1 MSRGSSLPGG
11 ARLLAAV
18 LVAVA
23 AARCAQ
29 TPTSPS
35 ATGATLTRG
44 AVPQDGE
51 PTPGDSLGTVNALG
65 ATRFMAY
72 GDSITFGTPSSFDEG
87 FFFDPLPGSPYPT
100 QLDNLLESSFPSQDF
115 TIVNE
120 GNPGELAANALA
132 SGRFAQRLAA
142 VRPQGLLLLE
152 GINDLNSGRSIG
164 DVVGFTAADDRA
176 GAALQRH
183 RAHQHDVPD
192 LRQHPAGDR
201 PGAAEFRRTYRLVQQ
216 RPQRDGRQPPERL
229 RREHV
234 RGVRRQLRPGRRC
247 RIGSAATG
255 CTPPW
260 PATRRWPRR
269 SATPSATVSRCAAR
283 SSSSGRSGSSGRRR
297 RTEPQRATGGADR
310 VEPGGAPE
318 RQGHWRR

>member
-11 ARLLAAV
+11 ARLLAAA

-23 AARCAQ
+23 AAGCAQ

-51 PTPGDSLGTVNALG
+51 PTPGDTLGTINALG
-65 ATRFMAY
+65 ATRFMAF

-115 TIVNE
+115 TVVNE

-164 DVVGFTAADDRA
+164 DVVGSLQQMIELARLYNATVVISTMFQTCVSTQPETGQVRQNSAELIVAFNSALTAMAANRQNVYVVNMFAAFGDNCGPEGGVNRLGSDGLHPTVAGYSTMAQAFGNALRDRF
-176 GAALQRH
+176 
-183 RAHQHDVPD
+183 P
-192 LRQHPAGDR
+192 
-201 PGAAEFRRTYRLVQQ
+201 
-216 RPQRDGRQPPERL
+216 
-229 RREHV
+229 V
-234 RGVRRQLRPGRRC
+234 RGSFQ
-247 RIGSAATG
+247 
-255 CTPPW
+255 
-260 PATRRWPRR
+260 
-269 SATPSATVSRCAAR
+269 
-283 SSSSGRSGSSGRRR
+283 
-297 RTEPQRATGGADR
+297 
-310 VEPGGAPE
+310 
-318 RQGHWRR
+318 

>member
-1 MSRGSSLPGG
+1 M
-11 ARLLAAV
+11 LAAA

-65 ATRFMAY
+65 ATRFMAF

-115 TIVNE
+115 TVVNE

-164 DVVGFTAADDRA
+164 DVVGS
-176 GAALQRH
+176 LQQMIELARLYNATV
-183 RAHQHDVPD
+183 AHQHDVPD

-201 PGAAEFRRTYRLVQQ
+201 PGAAE
-216 RPQRDGRQPPERL
+216 L
-229 RREHV
+229 RR
-234 RGVRRQLRPGRRC
+234 
-247 RIGSAATG
+247 A
-255 CTPPW
+255 
-260 PATRRWPRR
+260 
-269 SATPSATVSRCAAR
+269 
-283 SSSSGRSGSSGRRR
+283 
-297 RTEPQRATGGADR
+297 
-310 VEPGGAPE
+310 
-318 RQGHWRR
+318 